1 MTPRGLHRVSSPVSP
16 TPKRHPSPLPL
27 HSSKN
32 SSSSPHPLLG
42 SPSPPLLSLR
52 ASSHPTDLAQQI
64 AAVTQDLAGLHA
76 EEQRLLQ
83 ARAQSRTSP
92 SQKKVR
98 PRHNCVFIPRVS
110 SVSPTLWYTRVLRQ
124 LILPQPHPDIHFST
138 FYSSRMNAS
147 GAAVISA
154 RAFLRRSRLM
164 RCHGF
169 CFYRRLRAELA
180 ASTAREAALREL
192 LGPVP
197 VLEPVPTVRD
207 VFGDDESDAKSMD
220 LATPLQ
226 PTVLLDPEDL

>member
-16 TPKRHPSPLPL
+16 TPKRHPSPVPL

-32 SSSSPHPLLG
+32 SSPISSPHPLLG

-52 ASSHPTDLAQQI
+52 ASSYPTDLAQQI

-92 SQKKVR
+92 SQQKVG
-98 PRHNCVFIPRVS
+98 PHHNCVFTPRVS
-110 SVSPTLWYTRVLRQ
+110 SVSPSLCYTRVLRQ

-154 RAFLRRSRLM
+154 YTFL
-164 RCHGF
+164 
-169 CFYRRLRAELA
+169 
-180 ASTAREAALREL
+180 
-192 LGPVP
+192 
-197 VLEPVPTVRD
+197 
-207 VFGDDESDAKSMD
+207 
-220 LATPLQ
+220 
-226 PTVLLDPEDL
+226 